1 MIFLSRFKP
10 TTYALAALIMLIAPF
25 SVSSEERVVQP
36 LDSKTQKQFV
46 NGLKYELMFR
56 KLSRQ
61 VFAEFEQNPSGKMQ
75 SDSIALLNRI
85 EAHNTRVMA
94 PVREAF
100 NVDTKIGC
108 GDKVLASTVTT
119 TLKVMPSLGFKYL
132 EGSARRFVSQLEDIA
147 KLSPEKYQDQME
159 YMVEHERALYRYL
172 VLFNRGRYQAAD
184 SIFKQFIKQ
193 YQVH

>member
-1 MIFLSRFKP
+1 
-10 TTYALAALIMLIAPF
+10 MLIAMLIVPF
-25 SVSSEERVVQP
+25 SVNSEENSVQQVER
-36 LDSKTQKQFV
+36 KTHKQFV
-46 NGLKYELMFR
+46 DGLKYELMFR

-61 VFAEFEQNPSGKMQ
+61 VFAELEQNPKGEMR

-85 EAHNTRVMA
+85 EAHNSRVMA

-100 NVDTKIGC
+100 DVDNEIGF
-108 GDKVLASTVTT
+108 GDKVLASTVTA
-119 TLKVMPSLGFKYL
+119 TLKIMPSMGFKYL

-147 KLSPEKYQDQME
+147 KLSPERYHVQME

-172 VLFNRGRYQAAD
+172 VHFNQGRYEAAD
-184 SIFKQFIKQ
+184 SIFEQFIEQ

>member
-1 MIFLSRFKP
+1 M
-10 TTYALAALIMLIAPF
+10 
-25 SVSSEERVVQP
+25 
-36 LDSKTQKQFV
+36 
-46 NGLKYELMFR
+46 
-56 KLSRQ
+56 
-61 VFAEFEQNPSGKMQ
+61 
-75 SDSIALLNRI
+75 
-85 EAHNTRVMA
+85 
-94 PVREAF
+94 
-100 NVDTKIGC
+100 DTKIGC

>member
-1 MIFLSRFKP
+1 ML
-10 TTYALAALIMLIAPF
+10 LAMLIVPF
-25 SVSSEERVVQP
+25 SASSEETVVQQ
-36 LDSKTQKQFV
+36 LDEKTQKEFV
-46 NGLKYELMFR
+46 DGLKYELMFR

-61 VFAEFEQNPSGKMQ
+61 VFAEFEQNPKGDMR

-100 NVDTKIGC
+100 DVDTEIGC
-108 GDKVLASTVTT
+108 SDRVIAGTVTT
-119 TLKVMPSLGFKYL
+119 TLKIMPSLGFKYL

-147 KLSPEKYQDQME
+147 KLSPERYQTQME

-172 VLFNRGRYQAAD
+172 VHFNEGRYEVAD
-184 SIFKQFIKQ
+184 SIFEQFIEQ
-193 YQVH
+193 YQVN